1 MDHKWLED
9 FIALAREKS
18 FSKAADL
25 RHVTQPQLSRR
36 IRSLEMWAGTDL
48 VNRATV
54 PLSLTEAGEELL
66 AISRQTVSSLG
77 DLRARLQGRQ
87 DNTGWV
93 TLATGRTLART
104 AVPGWFTQTRRD
116 AGDYRLRL
124 LTGSILE
131 GVLALEQGAAD
142 FLLAYTHPRL
152 PLVLDDASFESLP
165 FGRDELVAVS
175 APQSNGKPLHVLPG
189 TAKNPVNTLGYTP
202 TLALAQVLQD
212 GLQRQ
217 QQQLTKQPWHQHLMF
232 EADFA
237 ESLHEQAL
245 QGAGM
250 GWLPRSL
257 VHQDLA
263 QGRLVLAHAQDAP
276 IPIEFRLFRPRKSAS
291 SIAQRVWMH
300 TPHHAG

>member
-18 FSKAADL
+18 FSKATEQ

-54 PLSLTEAGEELL
+54 PLSLTEAGDELL
-66 AISRQTVSSLG
+66 AISKQTVSSLG

-87 DNTGWV
+87 GNAGWI

-104 AVPGWFTQTRRD
+104 AVPAWFTQTRRD
-116 AGDYRLRL
+116 AGEYRLRL
-124 LTGSILE
+124 LTGSISE

-152 PLVLDDASFESLP
+152 PLVLDEASFESLP
-165 FGRDELVAVS
+165 FGRDSLVAVS
-175 APQSNGKPLHVLPG
+175 APQSNGKPLHALPG
-189 TAKNPVNTLGYTP
+189 TAKSPVPTLGYAP

-217 QQQLTKQPWHQHLMF
+217 LQQSKQAWHHNLIF
-232 EADFA
+232 ESDFA

-250 GWLPRSL
+250 AWLPRSL
-257 VHQDLA
+257 VHHDLA
-263 QGRLVLAHAQDAP
+263 QGRLVLAHSKGVP
-276 IPIEFRLFRPRKSAS
+276 IPIEFRLFRPRKSTRL
-291 SIAQRVWMH
+291 AQRVWAH

>member
-9 FIALAREKS
+9 FIALARERS
-18 FSKAADL
+18 FSKAAEL

-87 DNTGWV
+87 DSAGWV

-104 AVPGWFTQTRRD
+104 AVPAWFKQTRQL
-116 AGDYRLRL
+116 AGEFRLRL
-124 LTGSILE
+124 LTGSIAE
-131 GVLALEQGAAD
+131 GVVALEQGAAD

-165 FGRDELVAVS
+165 FGRDELIAVS
-175 APQSNGKPLHVLPG
+175 APQSNGKPLHALPG
-189 TAKNPVNTLGYTP
+189 TAKNPVHTLGYTS
-202 TLALAQVLQD
+202 TLALAQVQQD

-217 QQQLTKQPWHQHLMF
+217 MQIAKQPWHQHLIF

-250 GWLPRSL
+250 AWLPRSL
-257 VHQDLA
+257 VHHDLA
-263 QGRLVLAHAQDAP
+263 QGRLVSAHAQGNP

-291 SIAQRVWMH
+291 RLAQRVWSH
-300 TPHHAG
+300 TPHHVG